1 MKTLCTQHKISTIY
15 FYKLFGTMLA
25 MTLMLL
31 HLSSGHLHAAQAT
44 LAWDPPV
51 NADETPFTAFT
62 GYKLYAGAASG
73 NYNQTIDVG
82 NTTTYTLGNLSDGAT
97 YYFAVTD
104 YDGSG
109 NASGYSNEVSKTFP
123 YLYSLTATA
132 GAGGTITPVGSVTSS
147 TATNGTSTITSVTVS
162 QGATQSFSI
171 APNSGYTIAAV
182 TVDGIS
188 AGAVTSYTFT
198 SITANHTLSAT
209 FAAIPA
215 TYTLSAS
222 AGTGGSVTPSGIA
235 TVNSGTSQSYTITP
249 ASGYTIAGVTIDG
262 VSMGAV
268 ANYTFTNVTANHTLS
283 ATFATIPATYT
294 LSASAGTGG
303 GITPSGITTV
313 NSGTGQ
319 SYTITPTSGY
329 KIANVTVDGVSVG
342 AVASYSFTNVIANH
356 TITATFSAI
365 TYSITATAGTG
376 GSITPSGIETVNS
389 GAGQNYTIAPTSGY
403 KIANVTVDGVS
414 VGAVTSYSFTNVT
427 ASHTIAATFTVMT
440 YSITATAGA
449 GGSITPSGIATVN
462 SGASQ
467 SYAIA
472 PASGYTIAD
481 VKVDGIS
488 VGAIANYTFSTVTAN
503 HTITATFSVIT
514 YSMSA
519 TAGTGGSI
527 TPSGTSTVNSGSSQ
541 SYTIAPASG
550 YTIAGVTVDGV
561 SVGTVASYTFATVTA
576 NHTIAAT
583 FSVIT
588 YSMSA
593 TAGTGGSIT
602 PSGTSTVNSGSSQS
616 YTIAPASG
624 YIIAGITVDGV
635 SVGAVASYTFTTVT
649 ANHSI
654 AATFSVIT
662 YSLTASAGTG
672 GIITPS
678 GITTVNSGAGKS
690 YTITPISGYK
700 INDVT
705 VDGVSVGAVASYSFT
720 NVIANHTLTAI
731 FAKVIPTLVPS
742 SGIWQN
748 QTISPQSSVFTVKF
762 DTIPTTNNIDA
773 LSALSALP
781 VNTFTDGAA
790 IIRFNSSGA
799 FDVRNGNTY
808 AADMV
813 VPYSAGKTY
822 HIRMTVNVLKHV
834 YNVYVTPPGMSE
846 VILANGYAFR
856 TEQATVT
863 ILNNLGIFAGIG
875 SHQVLNFTVSP
886 LVSYSISSSFTAGGS
901 ITPTG
906 IATVNSGGSQTSI
919 ITPSSGY
926 KIADVTVDKVSVGA
940 VTSYIFTNV
949 TANHTISAKFAKD
962 IPFLVTSSGIWQNQ
976 TFSPQRSVFTVNFDT
991 IPTTNNMDALSA
1003 LSALPVNTF
1012 TDGAAIIRFNS
1023 TGAFDVRNGNVYA
1036 ADMVVPYSAGKNYHI
1051 RMTVNVLKHVYN
1063 VYVTP
1068 PGGSE
1073 ILLANGYAFR
1083 AEQATVDILNN
1094 LGIFTGIGSHQVLNF
1109 SVSPPA

>member
-249 ASGYTIAGVTIDG
+249 ASGYTIAGVTVDG
-262 VSMGAV
+262 VSIGAV

-503 HTITATFSVIT
+503 HTIT
-514 YSMSA
+514 
-519 TAGTGGSI
+519 
-527 TPSGTSTVNSGSSQ
+527 
-541 SYTIAPASG
+541 
-550 YTIAGVTVDGV
+550 
-561 SVGTVASYTFATVTA
+561 
-576 NHTIAAT
+576 AT